1 MSFLSSSL
9 EELENDFIPIIE
21 NLVEPYIFSLTI
33 KPYLRYIN
41 NDTMNRLYYALK
53 KSDRDDY
60 IIESYWLLYECRNN
74 ERVYM
79 FVKKIIDNFK

>member
-1 MSFLSSSL
+1 MSSSL

>member
-1 MSFLSSSL
+1 LSSSL